1 MKYEKLTKN
10 IIFEL
15 FNISDTDFLNQFKD
29 FELNDIKEL
38 DFLLVKI
45 SELKEISYCNT
56 SEVYILNNEIISS
69 TLIFKKINP
78 DFNKAINK
86 IVLNNKKSKKNN
98 EEFNKETNT
107 SIFKDNIKRRPVK
120 KKY

>member
-15 FNISDTDFLNQFKD
+15 FNISDADFLYEFKD
-29 FELNDIKEL
+29 FELNDINQL

-45 SELKEISYCNT
+45 SELKEITYCNT

-69 TLIFKKINP
+69 TTIFKKINP
-78 DFNKAINK
+78 DFNKALNK
-86 IVLNNKKSKKNN
+86 KVLNNIKPKKNN

-107 SIFKDNIKRRPVK
+107 SIFKDNIERRPIK